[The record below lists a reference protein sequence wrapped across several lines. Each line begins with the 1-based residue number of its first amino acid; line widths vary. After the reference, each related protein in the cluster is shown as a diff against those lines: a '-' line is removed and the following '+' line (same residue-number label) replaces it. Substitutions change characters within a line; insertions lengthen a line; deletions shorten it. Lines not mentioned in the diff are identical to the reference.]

1 MRTSIVKAYIGITLI
16 VTSILVGLCALS
28 GSEVTSQTFGYALLI
43 AAIASA
49 AVMLIWYFIGMLIM
63 RPVVRFFAKTFELIG
78 KY

>member
-28 GSEVTSQTFGYALLI
+28 GSEINYQTFSYVLLT

-49 AVMLIWYFIGMLIM
+49 VVMLIWYFVGMWVM
-63 RPVVRFFAKTFELIG
+63 RPVVRFFTKTFELIG